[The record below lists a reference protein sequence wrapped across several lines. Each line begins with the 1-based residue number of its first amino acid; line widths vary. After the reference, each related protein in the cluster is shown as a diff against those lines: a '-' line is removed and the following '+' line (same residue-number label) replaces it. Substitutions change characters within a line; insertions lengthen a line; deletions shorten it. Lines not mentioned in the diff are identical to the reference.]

1 MCDLPLGHLHI
12 HSVVNKIRNKT
23 GSSIHVTRVR
33 KVSVVYFYQFSS
45 PEPQYTMLSSL
56 SSDPVLIL
64 NHNNIFRW
72 QRGITL
78 THLVRR
84 KMLLLTEESKIQLQ
98 NSEKIFLDFVCW
110 IIEYFEFPSFFSIIR
125 SELAIMRSVSYK
137 NLMSVKMKLLQ

>member
-1 MCDLPLGHLHI
+1 M
-12 HSVVNKIRNKT
+12 
-23 GSSIHVTRVR
+23 TRVR

-72 QRGITL
+72 QREITL

-98 NSEKIFLDFVCW
+98 NSEKIFLDFVC
-110 IIEYFEFPSFFSIIR
+110 
-125 SELAIMRSVSYK
+125 
-137 NLMSVKMKLLQ
+137 